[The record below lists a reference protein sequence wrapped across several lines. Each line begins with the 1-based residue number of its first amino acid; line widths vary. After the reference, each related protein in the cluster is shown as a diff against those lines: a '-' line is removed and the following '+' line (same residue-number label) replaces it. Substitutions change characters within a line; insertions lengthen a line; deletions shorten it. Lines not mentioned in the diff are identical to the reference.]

1 MNTHTRQ
8 SIFPLSTERR
18 TLSKLWPMKRETS
31 SLVRDSTNFSAER
44 SCIFARTTK
53 SSGEPR
59 ANWKPFS
66 TRPGSHES
74 ERWLIIHRESRH
86 EPWHNLEYPSPLG
99 FSFLLLCL
107 SLSLSLYIYIF
118 LSCVDSGTLCLSL
131 SYAHL
136 RESSPTGGTACKI
149 LEPGEQPRQQIIS
162 RCFSY
167 IAV

>member
-1 MNTHTRQ
+1 MNTHARQ

-44 SCIFARTTK
+44 SCIFAGTTK

-66 TRPGSHES
+66 TRPGSHEN

-99 FSFLLLCL
+99 FSFLLL
-107 SLSLSLYIYIF
+107 SLSLYIYIF
-118 LSCVDSGTLCLSL
+118 FYPALIAEPFAFPFLKLT
-131 SYAHL
+131 YANPRRL
-136 RESSPTGGTACKI
+136 A
-149 LEPGEQPRQQIIS
+149 EQLVK
-162 RCFSY
+162 Y
-167 IAV
+167 